1 MPEKLKFYDDPGQ
14 GTLRMKCTGQ
24 AERFYR
30 DLLNYGII
38 YDRFFEFGGSRNFAG
53 RYSMPG
59 SP

>member
-14 GTLRMKCTGQ
+14 GTLRMKCTEQ
-24 AERFYR
+24 AERLYW

-38 YDRFFEFGGSRNFAG
+38 YDRFFEFGDSRNSAD
-53 RYSMPG
+53 RYSMPD